1 MRCIICYRDVGGLEK
16 TEDTKAESQKA
27 PYVAWG
33 QSAYPL
39 CEDYG
44 LEHLVR
50 EKRVTYEP

>member
-1 MRCIICYRDVGGLEK
+1 MHCIVCYRDLANLEK
-16 TEDTKAESQKA
+16 TEDTKRESQKA